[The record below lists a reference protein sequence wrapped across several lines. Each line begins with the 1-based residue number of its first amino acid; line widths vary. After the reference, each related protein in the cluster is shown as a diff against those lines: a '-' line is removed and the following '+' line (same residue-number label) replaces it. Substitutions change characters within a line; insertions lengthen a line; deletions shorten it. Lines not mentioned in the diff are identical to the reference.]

1 MSATTYA
8 FSALT
13 LLVGRQEGHLAC
25 KTLSSGVLAW
35 LSVWSEVQICIRPSW
50 CQRHSLSL
58 ASLKSRLVL
67 PFWYWLTRVVPEK
80 GPLNGCVCVYC
91 KWHHL
96 PISETGSN
104 SLASDGSG
112 WSDNIMSTI
121 YETHISKNTVHIMWP
136 QLNLKTA
143 SPQHTDR
150 FIVLARWCQYAPLS
164 NTRFLGPTRNA
175 PKWHIDRFSHFAQ
188 STYVLN
194 TQRHADT
201 QTTESVTGVAIPT
214 AASVP
219 CMLCGQNMKWHFTHT
234 ESCMVETDIR

>member
-1 MSATTYA
+1 MTYA

-50 CQRHSLSL
+50 CHCHSLSL
-58 ASLKSRLVL
+58 ASVIQTGFTFL
-67 PFWYWLTRVVPEK
+67 YQLTWVVPEK

-112 WSDNIMSTI
+112 WSDNMMSTI
-121 YETHISKNTVHIMWP
+121 YETHISKNTVHIMWS

-150 FIVLARWCQYAPLS
+150 SIVFARWRQYAPLS
-164 NTRFLGPTRNA
+164 THGSLDPQEMPPNGISIGSA
-175 PKWHIDRFSHFAQ
+175 ISH
-188 STYVLN
+188 SPLMYS
-194 TQRHADT
+194 TQRDM
-201 QTTESVTGVAIPT
+201 QTHRPQKVWQV
-214 AASVP
+214 
-219 CMLCGQNMKWHFTHT
+219 
-234 ESCMVETDIR
+234 